1 MTATSADDHRTSV
14 RAAVVLALLAVL
26 RLLLPFTPDRFFDV
40 DPASVSGPFPAL
52 GPGGSMLVDAV
63 ILVVAGSALT
73 RLVRRGPG
81 IDPLLVVLGLLPLPI
96 ILWHARVDVLQA
108 WRGFDWFAAAVLGV
122 TLAHLVRVPTARRA
136 VVAILVGG
144 IAAMGVRGGW
154 QVFGEHADT
163 VAYFDAHRDEVL
175 AARGWTADSAAALAF
190 ERRLRQPEATGW
202 IGFSNVFSGLAGAGA
217 ILLLATLAAWR
228 VRRRGSV
235 EAGGP
240 VLLGLVGVGL
250 AILIGLNGSKGAIVA
265 CGLAL
270 PVAVLALGPWSDAEP
285 RRLARLAIAAS
296 IVALLAIAGR
306 GLLPEDALGDRS
318 LLFRWHYAQGATS
331 ILAEQPVVGVGPDG
345 FQDAYLRH
353 KPLRSPENVAS
364 AHSVAIDWVASLGV
378 VGLAWLALAVAIVLR
393 RSEDASELRM
403 TSDSPSFGIGTV
415 GVAVAGVV
423 MVLFAQAVIEAPG
436 DGGAIGVRLAAASV
450 GALIGVAMFGLLE
463 TLDARTVRCVAIAA
477 TTVVLVQAQI
487 EMLFWQPGSVAICWA
502 LLAVA
507 GDATPRST
515 SLGRLAG
522 PIVLGTGVIAAVLG
536 SGELKE
542 ARRAELALTPLFD
555 ASEQPGGASAEV
567 RRAVATGISSLSTDE
582 VWWDDRVI
590 RGAID
595 QFMAAGSDDDL
606 RQAMVLTE
614 RWCERRPGPQS
625 WSTRAS
631 VLQVAAARE
640 LADSEVTLEALD
652 VAIAFDPTDPRRWI
666 DRAEVLVELGRR
678 EDAEAAIDEA
688 RRLDAARELDPLM
701 QLSARDRSRLERLEA
716 ALAQE
721 PRP

>member
-1 MTATSADDHRTSV
+1 LTASPADDDRASL
-14 RAAVVLALLAVL
+14 RAAVTLALLAVL

-73 RLVRRGPG
+73 RLARRGPG

-96 ILWHARVDVLQA
+96 VLWHARGDVLQA
-108 WRGFDWFAAAVLGV
+108 WRGLDWFAAAALGV
-122 TLAHLVRVPTARRA
+122 AMAHLVRVPSSRRA
-136 VVAILVGG
+136 VAAILVGG

-175 AARGWTADSAAALAF
+175 AARGWAEDSAAALAF

-202 IGFSNVFSGLAGAGA
+202 VGFSNVFSGLAGAGS

-240 VLLGLVGVGL
+240 VVLGLVGVGL
-250 AILIGLNGSKGAIVA
+250 AMLIGLNGSKGAIVA
-265 CGLAL
+265 CGVAL
-270 PVAVLALGPWSDAEP
+270 PVAVLALGPWSDADP
-285 RRLARLAIAAS
+285 RRLARLAIGAAML
-296 IVALLAIAGR
+296 ALLAIAVR

-331 ILAEQPVVGVGPDG
+331 IFAEQPVVGVGPDG

-364 AHSVAIDWVASLGV
+364 AHSVAIDWLASLGV
-378 VGLAWLALAVAIVLR
+378 VGLAWLGLAMAIVLR
-393 RSEDASELRM
+393 RSDDASELRM
-403 TSDSPSFGIGTV
+403 TSDTPPVRIGTV
-415 GVAVAGVV
+415 GVAVVGVV
-423 MVLFAQAVIEAPG
+423 AVLIAQAVVEAPS
-436 DGGAIGVRLAAASV
+436 DGGAIGVRMAAVSV
-450 GALIGVAMFGLLE
+450 GALVGVAMHGLLQM
-463 TLDARTVRCVAIAA
+463 LDAGTVRRVAIAA
-477 TTVVLVQAQI
+477 AAVVLVQAQI

-502 LLAVA
+502 MLAVA
-507 GDATPRST
+507 GDAVPRST
-515 SLGRLAG
+515 ALGRLAG
-522 PIVLGTGVIAAVLG
+522 PILLGAGVIAAVLG

-542 ARRAELALTPLFD
+542 DRRAERALAPLFD
-555 ASEQPGGASAEV
+555 ASESPGGASAEV
-567 RRAVATGISSLSTDE
+567 RRSIATGISSLSADE

-614 RWCERRPGPQS
+614 RWCERRPGPES
-625 WSTRAS
+625 WSTRAA
-631 VLQVAAARE
+631 VMRAAAARD
-640 LADSEVTLEALD
+640 LAESEVTLEALD
-652 VAIAFDPTDPRRWI
+652 VAIAFDTTEPRRWI
-666 DRAEVLVELGRR
+666 ERAELLVTLERLD
-678 EDAEAAIDEA
+678 DARTAIDEA

-701 QLSARDRSRLERLEA
+701 QLSDRERARLERLATEA
-716 ALAQE
+716 AQE